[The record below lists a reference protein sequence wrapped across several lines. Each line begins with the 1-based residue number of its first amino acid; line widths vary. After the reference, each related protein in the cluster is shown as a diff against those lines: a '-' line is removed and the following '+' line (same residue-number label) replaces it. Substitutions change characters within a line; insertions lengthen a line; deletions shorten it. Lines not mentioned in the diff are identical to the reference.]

1 MLSGIR
7 KKRKSMSPKYKL
19 LSMVIAVTA
28 ITVVFF
34 QTYYRQFYSS
44 FPWSVNEYHTVKYPA
59 SLGFISPSSQSIL
72 MIVTGAVII
81 LIILV
86 YYPKETDT
94 L

>member
-1 MLSGIR
+1 
-7 KKRKSMSPKYKL
+7 MSPKYTL
-19 LSMVIAVTA
+19 LSLVIAVTA
-28 ITVVFF
+28 LLVVFF
-34 QTYYRQFYSS
+34 QTIYRQFYWS

-59 SLGFISPSSQSIL
+59 SLGFISPASQSFL

-86 YYPKETDT
+86 FYPKETNT